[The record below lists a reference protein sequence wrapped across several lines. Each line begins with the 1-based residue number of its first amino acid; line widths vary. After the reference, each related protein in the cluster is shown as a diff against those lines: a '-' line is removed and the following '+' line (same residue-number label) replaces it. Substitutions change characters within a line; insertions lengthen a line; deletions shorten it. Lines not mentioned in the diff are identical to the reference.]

1 VFVITS
7 DDMHTVREPLLVHDC
22 LCQATHL
29 GKIKEDGPQVW
40 ITAED
45 FHGVRSR
52 APSQV
57 EETRKGR
64 EIDPACQGLPEA
76 ARASV
81 LCLGKRCGVLC
92 IIGEIAIGMG
102 DVVYR
107 TIVAQSRPHLLP
119 AVIAQSIKHLEIAP
133 DKCGLAL
140 DQVFLGKR
148 SVTKHPICRLHEP

>member
-1 VFVITS
+1 
-7 DDMHTVREPLLVHDC
+7 MHTVREPLLTHNA
-22 LCQATHL
+22 LCQTAHL
-29 GKIKEDGPQVW
+29 GKIKEDGTQVW
-40 ITAED
+40 ITVED
-45 FHGVRSR
+45 FHCVCSGAS
-52 APSQV
+52 SQV

-64 EIDPACQGLPEA
+64 EIDPACQCLPEA

-81 LCLGKRCGVLC
+81 LRLGKYFGVLC

-107 TIVAQSRPHLLP
+107 AIVVQSRPHVLP

-133 DKCGLAL
+133 DKCRLAL
-140 DQVFLGKR
+140 NQVFLGKR

>member
-1 VFVITS
+1 
-7 DDMHTVREPLLVHDC
+7 MHTVREPFLVHDC
-22 LCQATHL
+22 LCQETHL
-29 GKIKEDGPQVW
+29 GKIEEDGTQVW

-45 FHGVRSR
+45 FHGVCSK

-57 EETRKGR
+57 KETRKGR
-64 EIDPACQGLPEA
+64 EIDSACQCMPEA

-81 LCLGKRCGVLC
+81 LRLGKRCGVLC

-107 TIVAQSRPHLLP
+107 AIAAQSRPYLLP

-133 DKCGLAL
+133 DKCRLAL
-140 DQVFLGKR
+140 NQVFLGKR